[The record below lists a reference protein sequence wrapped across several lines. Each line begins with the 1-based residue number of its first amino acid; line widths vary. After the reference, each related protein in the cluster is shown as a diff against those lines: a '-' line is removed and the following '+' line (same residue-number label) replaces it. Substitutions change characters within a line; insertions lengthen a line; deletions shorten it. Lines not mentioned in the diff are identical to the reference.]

1 MYRILIVE
9 DDLTISGIVREA
21 LTRWGYEAQ
30 SIEDFGLV
38 DAQFDAF
45 SPHLVL
51 MDVSL
56 PRFNGFYWCQRLRE
70 RSQVPIIF
78 LSSHAQSMD
87 QVMAMSM
94 GGDDYITKP
103 FSMDVL
109 LAKVAAQLRRAYNYA
124 PLAQPSPGQPSP
136 GQPGADETGLSA
148 RGALLC
154 LHDATLRREGRG
166 VELTRN
172 ECRILSTLL
181 THKGEIVSREAL
193 MKALWDDDAFVDDNT
208 LTVNMTR
215 LRRKLEGFGLP
226 DFISTKKGLGYI
238 VYD

>member
-9 DDLTISGIVREA
+9 DDLTIANVVREA
-21 LTRWGYEAQ
+21 LARWGYEAQ
-30 SIEDFGLV
+30 CAQDFGRV
-38 DAQFDAF
+38 DAQFDSF

-70 RSQVPIIF
+70 RSRVPIIF

-94 GGDDYITKP
+94 GGDDYIIKP

-109 LAKVAAQLRRAYNYA
+109 LAKVAAQLRRAYSYA
-124 PLAQPSPGQPSP
+124 DPGQPSP
-136 GQPGADETGLSA
+136 GHPAAEGANLA
-148 RGALLC
+148 AQGAVLYLQ
-154 LHDATLRREGRG
+154 DATMRRDGQS
-166 VELTRN
+166 VDLTRN
-172 ECRILSTLL
+172 ECRILHTLL
-181 THKGEIVSREAL
+181 SHKGEIVSREAL

-226 DFISTKKGLGYI
+226 EFISTKKGLGYMI
-238 VYD
+238 HD

>member
-1 MYRILIVE
+1 
-9 DDLTISGIVREA
+9 
-21 LTRWGYEAQ
+21 
-30 SIEDFGLV
+30 
-38 DAQFDAF
+38 
-45 SPHLVL
+45 
-51 MDVSL
+51 
-56 PRFNGFYWCQRLRE
+56 
-70 RSQVPIIF
+70 
-78 LSSHAQSMD
+78 
-87 QVMAMSM
+87 MAMSM
-94 GGDDYITKP
+94 GGDDYVTKP

-109 LAKVAAQLRRAYNYA
+109 LAKVAAQLRRAYSYA
-124 PLAQPSPGQPSP
+124 PLTQPTHGQPSP
-136 GQPGADETGLSA
+136 VQPGADETGLSA
-148 RGALLC
+148 RGAVLC
-154 LHDATLRREGRG
+154 PHDASLRREGRS

-215 LRRKLEGFGLP
+215 LRRKLEGFGLA

>member
-124 PLAQPSPGQPSP
+124 PSRNRRPASRRPANPVRMKRGSRRVGRSYACTTPPCG
-136 GQPGADETGLSA
+136 G
-148 RGALLC
+148 RGA
-154 LHDATLRREGRG
+154 A
-166 VELTRN
+166 
-172 ECRILSTLL
+172 
-181 THKGEIVSREAL
+181 
-193 MKALWDDDAFVDDNT
+193 
-208 LTVNMTR
+208 
-215 LRRKLEGFGLP
+215 
-226 DFISTKKGLGYI
+226 
-238 VYD
+238 